1 MIHHADFLILGGGP
15 TGLGAALR
23 LEEKGIDWHLLE
35 AEPKFGGLASS
46 WVDEKGFTWDLGGH
60 VQFSHYETF
69 DRYMDLALGPD
80 GWFSHER
87 ESWIWIRKRFV
98 PYPFQNNLHRLDP
111 EDREACVEGL
121 HQAAE
126 IQSSLYT
133 EHRPVRRSLG
143 EGGTP
148 NTSRPAPNNFKEW
161 ILAAFG
167 DGIARLFLIPYNVKV
182 WAVPPEK
189 MDYHWI
195 GERVA
200 VPNLAAV
207 MSSIET
213 GEDQVSWG
221 PNRTFRF
228 PKRGGT
234 GAVWEALGRRLP
246 AERVNLGARVVRIEP
261 DRRKVTTADG
271 RTWSYEHL
279 ISTLPLNHLI
289 RMTPGV
295 VDERTAARLVFSSTH
310 VVGVGMDG
318 AAPEH
323 LKTKCW
329 MYFPENNSP
338 YYRVTVFTN
347 YSPNNAPQPG
357 RQWSLMT
364 ETAESPEKPVP
375 RETLAEDTVRA
386 LVEDGLLPDRNRVV
400 SVSHRFLPQ
409 AYPTPFLGR
418 DAVVDPALR
427 AFEAKGI
434 FSRGRFGA
442 WKYEVANQDHSF
454 AQGYECAERL
464 VRGGGPEC
472 EPTLFTPGVVNN
484 RRNP

>member
-1 MIHHADFLILGGGP
+1 MLA
-15 TGLGAALR
+15 T
-23 LEEKGIDWHLLE
+23 
-35 AEPKFGGLASS
+35 FG
-46 WVDEKGFTWDLGGH
+46 E
-60 VQFSHYETF
+60 
-69 DRYMDLALGPD
+69 
-80 GWFSHER
+80 
-87 ESWIWIRKRFV
+87 
-98 PYPFQNNLHRLDP
+98 
-111 EDREACVEGL
+111 
-121 HQAAE
+121 
-126 IQSSLYT
+126 
-133 EHRPVRRSLG
+133 
-143 EGGTP
+143 
-148 NTSRPAPNNFKEW
+148 
-161 ILAAFG
+161 
-167 DGIARLFLIPYNVKV
+167 GIARLFLIPYNFKV

-200 VPNLAAV
+200 VPDLAAV

-246 AERVNLGARVVRIEP
+246 AGRVSLGVRADRIDARQCRVSTEG
-261 DRRKVTTADG
+261 G
-271 RTWSYEHL
+271 RTWSYGRL

-295 VDERTAARLVFSSTH
+295 AAPATVERLAYSATH

-318 AAPEH
+318 TVPEP

-329 MYFPENNSP
+329 MYFPESNSP

-347 YSPNNAPQPG
+347 YSPNNAPRPG

-364 ETAESPEKPVP
+364 ETAESPEKPVR
-375 RETLAEDTVRA
+375 REGLAEDTVRA
-386 LVEDGLLPDRNRVV
+386 LVEDGLLPDRDRVV

-418 DAVVDPALR
+418 DAVVDPVLR

-454 AQGYECAERL
+454 AQGYECVERL
-464 VRGGGPEC
+464 AAGAGPET
-472 EPTLFTPGVVNN
+472 EPTLFAPDVVNS